1 MEGSTSP
8 TSSMTVR
15 GVATG
20 EPLDFSFCELLDMVD
35 ALHEK
40 PRSGRTLKMV
50 SLSCVS
56 QWAGALA
63 CGGRVGTDL
72 TQVVS
77 RVHPLQGWLCQ

>member
-50 SLSCVS
+50 SKRLAS
-56 QWAGALA
+56 QYSAGW
-63 CGGRVGTDL
+63 GWTGTDI
-72 TQVVS
+72 TQVV
-77 RVHPLQGWLCQ
+77 